1 MSLLLLGGV
10 LLTEALIMQQL
21 KNTITQRRLM
31 YSLFT
36 VAALISFL
44 IIVDLENLKTKGGEI
59 LGNSFWAS
67 IFASILIIILVTLDR
82 KNPTNIYGNTLR
94 KMNKNSYNLLLVTLL
109 ISVIFVLK
117 DAPTL
122 TYSL

>member
-10 LLTEALIMQQL
+10 LLTEALIMKQL
-21 KNTITQRRLM
+21 RNTITQRRLM

-59 LGNSFWAS
+59 LGNSFWVS
-67 IFASILIIILVTLDR
+67 IFASTFLIILVTLDR

-94 KMNKNSYNLLLVTLL
+94 KINKNSYNLLLVTLL

-117 DAPTL
+117 DAP
-122 TYSL
+122 S